1 MSLNKR
7 DITVLMPAYNA
18 APYIGMAIESILAQT
33 FTDFEFL
40 IINDGSKDDTLSI
53 IQSYND
59 PRIKLINQQNKGLID
74 TLNDSI
80 KLAEGKYIARMDA
93 DDICL
98 PHRLQV
104 EYDFLEANPDYVL
117 VGSDADIIDKDGNFL
132 LKLTPVAYEHEE
144 IAARVDEKCPFNHPS
159 VMFKKQ
165 AVIDAG
171 YYPKNALSFEDHL
184 LWKEML
190 MIGKVKNLNEVL
202 VHYRFNPE
210 SVTIDEKWRGKEFV
224 EIRKRSIHNGTVTE
238 EDGQRLKEIISGQNL
253 AEYKQAS
260 YYALVGKKYLWN
272 NPNGKL
278 ARQHFAEAIKHYPGN
293 KESYILYMFSYLPAV
308 IRRGLYKL
316 LKKEGATI

>member
-1 MSLNKR
+1 MPQSLR

-18 APYIGMAIESILAQT
+18 SPYIGKAIESILSQT
-33 FTDFEFL
+33 FADFEFL
-40 IINDGSKDDTLSI
+40 IVNDGSKDNTLEI

-74 TLNDSI
+74 TLNESI
-80 KLAEGKYIARMDA
+80 KIAEGKYIARMDA

-98 PHRLQV
+98 PHRLQT
-104 EYDFLEANPDYVL
+104 EYDFLEQNPDYVL
-117 VGSDADIIDKDGNFL
+117 VGSDVDIIDKDGNFL
-132 LKLTPVAYEHEE
+132 LKLIPVGYEHEE
-144 IAARVDEKCPFNHPS
+144 IAAKVDEKCPFNHPS
-159 VMFKKQ
+159 VMFRKQ

-190 MIGKVKNLNEVL
+190 MVGKVKNLNQTL
-202 VHYRFNPE
+202 VQYRFNPE

-224 EIRKRSIHNGTVTE
+224 EIRKRSIHNGMVTE
-238 EDGQRLKEIISGQNL
+238 EDGKRLKEIISGQNL

-278 ARQHFAEAIKHYPGN
+278 AREHFREAIRHYPGN
-293 KESYILYMFSYLPAV
+293 KESYLLYLFSYLPTSL
-308 IRRGLYKL
+308 RRGLYTI
-316 LKKEGATI
+316 LKGEGSTL